1 MNTKILIISLFLL
14 ISSYSYSQNNYGIII
29 SEDKE
34 YYKACGYC
42 LLSLDSRPAEVM
54 MSVEIEDDN
63 SIVFITNDAQWFW
76 GLIENSTDGI
86 AADIVFKSDFDCNST
101 KNYSSISVSKGKL
114 LKPKYRSELL
124 SSSLPDGKRGLIVNI
139 GTLPSN
145 IQKEDIEVNALFLSG
160 KNLCHYNAFVDVES
174 YQWGLLDMGLYAD
187 TVIYEAKADTLD
199 NMENIRTYSKQFK
212 ITVPFEKSKTEY
224 SPADIKPLYDSL
236 NLTEFIVK
244 SISIRAYAS
253 IEGSKKYNLK
263 LQKGRAESIVKA
275 LQTFQNESIS
285 QEITTSENWMEF
297 YEAINGT
304 KYNYL
309 TVKTKQ
315 EIKKLLENKAF
326 ALELEPILSKHR
338 KGIVEIDFEKR
349 YDINNATPEEIL
361 NEFEDAIIKKDIDR
375 ASGIQKYSFSKILSN
390 KLPHD
395 FLSKLEIPEQ
405 IDFGKLLNNNAVYQ
419 YFLAENN
426 FEKTYNRIKQL
437 KTLDPNSKE
446 IAYNYI
452 VFRFQ
457 LWLTNKI
464 KIDYTSFKKE
474 ILALGPMG
482 ISYILVNRMMINY
495 NIILTEIYMDKGD
508 YDSKNK
514 HLKIIKD
521 RYRSTHPSPKDL
533 LSLAEYFVSYA
544 KYDWAIELLEPYI
557 TRIDVDEDLLFYYI
571 NNTIIDPSITEQAS
585 YKQILLN
592 AIDINSERFCKMF
605 NSLNNGGISFQLLE
619 DPYLKSN
626 YCQSCGR

>member
-1 MNTKILIISLFLL
+1 MKIKIIILFLIISN
-14 ISSYSYSQNNYGIII
+14 YSISQNNHGIII
-29 SEDKE
+29 PDGKE

-42 LLSLDSRPAEVM
+42 LMSLDSKPAEVM
-54 MSVEIEDDN
+54 MSVDIEDDN
-63 SIVFITNDAQWFW
+63 SIVFVINDAQWFW

-86 AADIVFKSDFDCNST
+86 AADIVVKSDFDCSSD
-101 KNYSSISVSKGKL
+101 KDYSRLSVSKGKL
-114 LKPKYRSELL
+114 LKPKYKSELL
-124 SSSLPDGKRGLIVNI
+124 NSSMPDGKRGLVVNI

-145 IQKEDIEVNALFLSG
+145 YKREEVEVNALFLSG
-160 KNLCHYNAFVDVES
+160 NNLCHYNAFVNVES

-199 NMENIRTYSKQFK
+199 DMEKMRTYSRKFK
-212 ITVPFEKSKTEY
+212 LTVPFKKSKIQY
-224 SPADIKPLYDSL
+224 SSSDIKPLYDSL
-236 NLTEFIVK
+236 NLTDFVVK

-253 IEGSKKYNLK
+253 IEGSKKYNLR

-275 LQTFQNESIS
+275 LQSFQNESIS
-285 QEITTSENWMEF
+285 EDITTSENWMEF
-297 YEAINGT
+297 YEAIIGT
-304 KYNYL
+304 KYEYL
-309 TVKTKQ
+309 TNKTKQ
-315 EIKKLLENKAF
+315 EIKKLLEDKAF

-338 KGIVEIDFEKR
+338 KGVVEIDFEKR
-349 YDINNATPEEIL
+349 YDINNATAEEIV
-361 NEFEDAIIKKDIDR
+361 NEFDDAIIKKDIDR
-375 ASGIQKYSFSKILSN
+375 ASGIQKYSFSRILIN

-405 IDFGKLLNNNAVYQ
+405 IEFGRLLNNNAVYQ
-419 YFLAENN
+419 YFLAESN
-426 FEKTYNRIKQL
+426 FDETYNRIKQL
-437 KTLDPNSKE
+437 KVMDPNSKE

-457 LWLTNKI
+457 LWLSNNKQINYTN
-464 KIDYTSFKKE
+464 FKKE

-482 ISYILVNRMMINY
+482 ISSVLINRMMINY
-495 NIILTEIYMDKGD
+495 NIILTEIFMDKGD
-508 YDSKNK
+508 YDNKNK

-521 RYRSTHPSPKDL
+521 RYRSTHPSSKDL

-544 KYDWAIELLEPYI
+544 KYEWAIDLIEPYI

-592 AIDINSERFCKMF
+592 AIDINSDRFCKMF

-626 YCQSCGR
+626 YCQSCRK